1 MNYCDENYVC
11 EKKSTIAIMIDNV
24 DNVDNNDESDNCSS
38 AIRNKIWPFLAK
50 FSISKL
56 QHSFFKK

>member
-1 MNYCDENYVC
+1 
-11 EKKSTIAIMIDNV
+11 MIDNV

-38 AIRNKIWPFLAK
+38 AVCNKIWPFLGK

-56 QHSFFKK
+56 PHSFFKK